1 MFDNFLNNEPNL
13 NDEHQEEQQ
22 HKMIQTILMKIL
34 MKYQQQKIFMITR
47 INMLMN
53 KINQQS
59 PIPFQFD
66 FTNVTG

>member
-22 HKMIQTILMKIL
+22 HNDTNNVDEDIDEISVAENLYDHEDKYADEQNQPTI
-34 MKYQQQKIFMITR
+34 TD
-47 INMLMN
+47 
-53 KINQQS
+53 
-59 PIPFQFD
+59 PFQFD